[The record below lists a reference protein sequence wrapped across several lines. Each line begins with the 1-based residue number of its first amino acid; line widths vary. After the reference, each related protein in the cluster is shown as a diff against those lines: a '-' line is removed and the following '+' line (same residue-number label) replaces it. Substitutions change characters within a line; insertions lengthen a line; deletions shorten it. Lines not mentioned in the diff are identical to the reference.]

1 MVPVANVNLL
11 AVLVAAIVMMV
22 LGFVW
27 YSQFAFGKMWM
38 GEMGMSAKSM
48 ADKKKMKQNMP
59 VTFGIMFIGTLVMA
73 YVLAHIVSYT
83 QAKTVLEGA
92 QAGFWVWLGFVAPT
106 MLSAVL
112 FSGKSVKLY
121 IIDTAHVLVGLLVMG
136 AILAVWV

>member
-1 MVPVANVNLL
+1 MVPIANVNFI

-38 GEMGMSAKSM
+38 GEAGTNAKSM
-48 ADKKKMKQNMP
+48 ADKKKMKQNM
-59 VTFGIMFIGTLVMA
+59 TFGIMFIATLVMA

>member
-11 AVLVAAIVMMV
+11 AVLVSAIVMMV

-27 YSQFAFGKMWM
+27 YSPLAFGKMWM
-38 GEMGMSAKSM
+38 GEMGINAKTM
-48 ADKKKMKQNMP
+48 AEKKKKQNMP
-59 VTFGIMFIGTLVMA
+59 MTFGIMFIGTLVMA

-136 AILAVWV
+136 AILAAWV